1 MNKLRI
7 SIYLVIVLTSNFCF
21 GQSRDLKGLI
31 DSISFINIIEYEY
44 VGFASE
50 ESKNYKN
57 FLKLKEYATTEELVQ
72 LTKSSNSTLACYA
85 SWALAD
91 YSYSDL
97 KSIFKQFLIEN
108 RRAKTFSGCIL
119 IENYISSV
127 LYHRYWSRIDVNNRK
142 NDKILQELD
151 SIILFSDSVYWLLLT
166 RALENRIYSEPY
178 KTKIEEFAFEK
189 GYDEAI
195 FYLSNWHKAEYYEKI
210 KVALIRYINDTDFS
224 TTGITNYYKAVD
236 ELLKFKNNEINEIVI
251 KKLKKDKH
259 WEYNK
264 EHFMY
269 LLSMYSIYGL

>member
-31 DSISFINIIEYEY
+31 DSISSINRIEHEY
-44 VGFASE
+44 IGVGGKE
-50 ESKNYKN
+50 GENYKN
-57 FLKLKEYATTEELVQ
+57 FLKLKENASTEQLIQ
-72 LTKSSNSTLACYA
+72 LTKNSNPTLACYA

-91 YSYSDL
+91 NSYFDL
-97 KSIFKQFLIEN
+97 KSIFKRFLLEN
-108 RRAKTFSGCIL
+108 KKARTFKGCIL
-119 IENYISSV
+119 SENYLSSE
-127 LYHRYWSRIDVNNRK
+127 LYHWYWNQIDVNKRN

-151 SIILFSDSVYWLLLT
+151 SLILFSDSVDWLLLT

-236 ELLKFKNNEINEIVI
+236 ELLMFKNKEVNEIVI

>member
-21 GQSRDLKGLI
+21 GQSRDLKGLV

-224 TTGITNYYKAVD
+224 TTGITNYYKVVD
-236 ELLKFKNNEINEIVI
+236 ELLKFKNNEINEIVVN
-251 KKLKKDKH
+251 KLKKDKH
-259 WEYNK
+259 WESKK
-264 EHFMY
+264 ENFMY
-269 LLSMYSIYGL
+269 LLSMYSIYRL